1 MEERVGLLG
10 ELKAQ
15 ERDLIAAKTAVSFF
29 WFDLVVVVVV
39 EETSFDMNVYI
50 KHPNT
55 CDVKDTLYKYISK
68 LCKFVNIRT

>member
-1 MEERVGLLG
+1 MEERVSLLG

-29 WFDLVVVVVV
+29 HWFDLVVV

-50 KHPNT
+50 KHP
-55 CDVKDTLYKYISK
+55 KYK
-68 LCKFVNIRT
+68 

>member
-29 WFDLVVVVVV
+29 DWFDLVAVVVV

-50 KHPNT
+50 KHP
-55 CDVKDTLYKYISK
+55 KYK
-68 LCKFVNIRT
+68 

>member
-29 WFDLVVVVVV
+29 HWFDLVV

-50 KHPNT
+50 KHP
-55 CDVKDTLYKYISK
+55 KYK
-68 LCKFVNIRT
+68 

>member
-1 MEERVGLLG
+1 MEERVSLLG

-29 WFDLVVVVVV
+29 HWIDLIVMVVV

-50 KHPNT
+50 KHPN
-55 CDVKDTLYKYISK
+55 YK
-68 LCKFVNIRT
+68 

>member
-29 WFDLVVVVVV
+29 HWFDLVVVVVV
-39 EETSFDMNVYI
+39 EETSFVLNVYI
-50 KHPNT
+50 KHP
-55 CDVKDTLYKYISK
+55 KYK
-68 LCKFVNIRT
+68 

>member
-1 MEERVGLLG
+1 MKCTLYLKEEVEERVGLLG

-29 WFDLVVVVVV
+29 DWFDLVAVVVV

-50 KHPNT
+50 KHP
-55 CDVKDTLYKYISK
+55 KYK
-68 LCKFVNIRT
+68 

>member
-1 MEERVGLLG
+1 MEERVSLLG

-29 WFDLVVVVVV
+29 LWFDLVV

-50 KHPNT
+50 KHP
-55 CDVKDTLYKYISK
+55 KYK
-68 LCKFVNIRT
+68 

>member
-1 MEERVGLLG
+1 MYEVYWYLKEEVEERVGLLG

-29 WFDLVVVVVV
+29 SHWFDIVVVLVVV

-50 KHPNT
+50 KHP
-55 CDVKDTLYKYISK
+55 KYK
-68 LCKFVNIRT
+68 

>member
-29 WFDLVVVVVV
+29 DWFDLVVVIVVDV
-39 EETSFDMNVYI
+39 NIYI
-50 KHPNT
+50 KHP
-55 CDVKDTLYKYISK
+55 KYK
-68 LCKFVNIRT
+68 

>member
-29 WFDLVVVVVV
+29 HWFNLVVVVVV
-39 EETSFDMNVYI
+39 EETSFDINVYI
-50 KHPNT
+50 KHP
-55 CDVKDTLYKYISK
+55 KYQ
-68 LCKFVNIRT
+68 